1 MEIFIGLIFIVLI
14 FIAFLLLIFNS
25 SNSNVFSNSKYK
37 ADLAKQKK
45 EKEELRKIYADN
57 DNANDKWW
65 TSGNRLPAKEP
76 KKEPEIKKGK
86 RGGRYTEDKTKDG
99 RPYRRYF

>member
-1 MEIFIGLIFIVLI
+1 MEIFIVLI
-14 FIAFLLLIFNS
+14 LIALFWLIFNRK
-25 SNSNVFSNSKYK
+25 NSNILSNSKYK

-45 EKEELRKIYADN
+45 EKEEERKIYADR
-57 DNANDKWW
+57 DNTDGKWW